1 MNPKLILLACLL
13 SACANQTYQPQPVQ
27 AESIAAAFDRRDL
40 NSADLQRYMQAHG
53 YPADAFPI
61 RQWGTREL
69 TLAAFFFDPQL
80 AVARAQ
86 WRASQAE
93 EITAGQKP
101 NPTVSGSAE
110 HHSRAHDVSP
120 WTITFGLDIPIET
133 GNKRQIKQDRAA
145 SQSEAARIDI
155 GQQAWQVRDKVQRS
169 LNDYRA
175 ALLQTALLQREI
187 DLDNAIVQMLEK
199 RLEAGM
205 VSNTELAVA
214 RTQLLKAQQALAAN
228 ANRLSELRAGIA
240 AAVGVPTQSLDNARI
255 DTDPPA
261 PIAADQLPSADVQR
275 AALLNR
281 LDIRSGL
288 ARYAAAE
295 SALRLEIARQRPDI
309 VLSPAYSFDQG
320 DNRWSLGLSLLLAF
334 LNKNEGPIAEATAQR
349 TLEAKRFEALQIKVI
364 TEQQQALAQYRG
376 RLAELEQAEKLL
388 TSQRQRLAQSE
399 RQFESGYIDRMEWT
413 TIQLENLAAEQG
425 RLNAAIETQK
435 ALAALENALQY
446 PLDGSAPLPSPES
459 NPEDPQS

>member
-1 MNPKLILLACLL
+1 M
-13 SACANQTYQPQPVQ
+13 Q
-27 AESIAAAFDRRDL
+27 AESIAANFDRRDL
-40 NSADLQRYMQAHG
+40 GSADLQRYMQAHG
-53 YPADAFPI
+53 YSAEAFPI
-61 RQWGTREL
+61 RQWSVREL

-120 WTITFGLDIPIET
+120 WTVTFGLDIPLET

-145 SQSEAARIDI
+145 SLSEAARIDI
-155 GQQAWQVRDKVQRS
+155 GQQAWQVRDRVQRS
-169 LNDYRA
+169 LTDYRA
-175 ALLQTALLQREI
+175 ALLQTTLLQREI
-187 DLDNAIVQMLEK
+187 DLDSAIVQMQEK

-205 VSNTELAVA
+205 VSDTDLGTA

-240 AAVGVPTQSLDNARI
+240 AAVGVPAQSLDNVHI
-255 DTDPPA
+255 DTDLPA
-261 PIAADQLPSADVQR
+261 PVTADRLPSADIQR

-281 LDIRSGL
+281 LDIRSAL
-288 ARYAAAE
+288 ARYAATE
-295 SALRLEIARQRPDI
+295 SALRLEIARQHPDI

-320 DNRWSLGLSLLLAF
+320 DNRWSLGLSLLLAL
-334 LNKNEGPIAEATAQR
+334 LNKNEGPIAEATALR
-349 TLEAKRFEALQIKVI
+349 ALEAKRFEALQIKVI

-388 TSQRQRLAQSE
+388 TAQRQRMAQSE
-399 RQFESGYIDRMEWT
+399 HQFESGYIDRMEWT
-413 TIQLENLAAEQG
+413 SIQLENQTAEQG
-425 RLNAAIETQK
+425 RLNAAIEAQK
-435 ALAALENALQY
+435 ALATLEDALQY
-446 PLDGSAPLPSPES
+446 PLDGSAPLPSPER